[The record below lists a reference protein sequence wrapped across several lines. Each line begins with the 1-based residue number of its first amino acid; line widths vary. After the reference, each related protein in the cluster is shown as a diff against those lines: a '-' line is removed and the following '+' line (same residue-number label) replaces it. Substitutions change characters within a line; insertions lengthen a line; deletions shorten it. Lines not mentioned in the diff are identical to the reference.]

1 MPDSNLERLVA
12 AARLLGPMLDSLV
25 FVGGSMTG
33 LLITDKGAGDPRAT
47 LDVDAITS
55 VDSYAA
61 YAAVGEQLRSLGF
74 AEDTSEGAPLCRWV
88 HREIVLDVM
97 PLNEDVLGFS
107 NRWYG
112 AAVKVAVS
120 RRIAEDLEIRMVT
133 AAFFLATK
141 FEAFH
146 GRGKGD
152 YFSHDLEDI
161 IAVVDGRE
169 TLPAEVRE
177 ESRQLREYIRQ
188 QVGRLLAKSEFLDAL
203 PGLLLP
209 DAVSQSRIEVILERL
224 GALAAI

>member
-1 MPDSNLERLVA
+1 MPNSNLERLIA
-12 AARLLGPMLDSLV
+12 TARLLQPMLHDLV

-33 LLITDKGAGDPRAT
+33 LLITDEASGDPRAT
-47 LDVDAITS
+47 LDVDAITP

-61 YAAVGEQLRSLGF
+61 YIAIGERLRLLGF
-74 AEDTSEGAPLCRWV
+74 AEDTSEDAPLCRWV

-97 PLNEDVLGFS
+97 PLNEDILGFS

-112 AAVKVAVS
+112 AAIVAAVS
-120 RRIAEDLEIRMVT
+120 RQLTDDLEIRTVT
-133 AAFFLATK
+133 APFFLATK

-169 TLPAEVRE
+169 SLFAEVQG
-177 ESRQLREYIRQ
+177 ESAQLREYIRLQ
-188 QVGRLLAKSEFLDAL
+188 SEHLLATSEFLDAL

-209 DAVSQSRIEVILERL
+209 DAMSQARIDIILARL
-224 GALAAI
+224 RALAAL